1 VHTNIT
7 DHYPTTLSIGNLS
20 DNRNNSPNP
29 LKVLKIDDCKLTNLF
44 KNHNW
49 SEIFNLNDVN
59 LALQYL
65 VETINK
71 LKKKLHN
78 KNNYFI

>member
-20 DNRNNSPNP
+20 DNRNNSPNQ
-29 LKVLKIDDCKLTNLF
+29 LKVLKIDDYKLTNLIQ
-44 KNHNW
+44 NHNW
-49 SEIFNLNDVN
+49 SEIFDFNDVN

-65 VETINK
+65 VEIINK
-71 LKKKLHN
+71 LKKILHN
-78 KNNYFI
+78 RYNYFI